1 MLKWGKVL
9 TKEDS
14 NSRGDLCSSSGEF
27 WAEDGNMTKVLKE
40 GGMEGEDKAS
50 VSPCTNLGE
59 R

>member
-27 WAEDGNMTKVLKE
+27 WAEDRNMTKVLKE
-40 GGMEGEDKAS
+40 GGMEGEDKA
-50 VSPCTNLGE
+50 